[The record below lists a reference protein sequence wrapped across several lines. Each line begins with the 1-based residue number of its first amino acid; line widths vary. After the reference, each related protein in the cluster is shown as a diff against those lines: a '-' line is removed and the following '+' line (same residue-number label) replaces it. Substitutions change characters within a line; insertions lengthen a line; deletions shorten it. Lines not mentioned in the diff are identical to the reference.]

1 MDSNNSKS
9 YKRLDKR
16 MRRRMRRMK
25 RYNISPINITIK
37 NCHIEEIRQTII

>member
-9 YKRLDKR
+9 YKRLDER
-16 MRRRMRRMK
+16 MRWMMK
-25 RYNISPINITIK
+25 RYSISPINITIK

>member
-9 YKRLDKR
+9 YKRLD
-16 MRRRMRRMK
+16 RRMKRRMK

>member
-9 YKRLDKR
+9 YKRLDRR
-16 MRRRMRRMK
+16 MMRRMS
-25 RYNISPINITIK
+25 RYNIPPINITIK